1 MNDWLAVAIL
11 MGFAV
16 LLPPGLY
23 LMIRWGLYELRGM
36 KLRVMNGL
44 LFVAFAAIAIGQLLA
59 PDGSMFSAGIGF
71 LGAFNCAGGYF
82 LVTRLQQ
89 HEREGRL

>member
-16 LLPPGLY
+16 LLPIGLY
-23 LMIRWGLYELRGM
+23 LMSRWGLYE
-36 KLRVMNGL
+36 LRVMNGL